1 VEGASNN
8 KALKAAIILVLDDAP
23 RVGAPCKFTPEQDAF
38 ILALSCEPPAD
49 SGREITHWTSRELA
63 DEAVSRAIVT
73 SISPATVRRL
83 LEGNSVKPHKSK
95 AWLNRGHVDPES
107 FKLDVERITK
117 IYKDAPDL
125 ARRGI
130 HVVCTDEKTGIQALE
145 PLHLTLPVRP
155 GLVERREQDYT
166 RHGTL
171 CLISNFNVAS
181 GLIITPS
188 ILQTRKNVDFA
199 KHVATTVA
207 TDPDA
212 IWIFVVDQL
221 NVHKSEELVRFV
233 AEECGICIDLGKK
246 GKRGILRN
254 QITRKAFLE
263 DESHRIRFISTPKH
277 CSWLNQVEIW
287 FSILS
292 RKLLK
297 RGTFTSISDLEQKI
311 QKFIEYYN
319 KTMAKAFKWT
329 YTGRPLATA

>member
-1 VEGASNN
+1 M
-8 KALKAAIILVLDDAP
+8 
-23 RVGAPCKFTPEQDAF
+23 
-38 ILALSCEPPAD
+38 
-49 SGREITHWTSRELA
+49 
-63 DEAVSRAIVT
+63 
-73 SISPATVRRL
+73 
-83 LEGNSVKPHKSK
+83 
-95 AWLNRGHVDPES
+95 
-107 FKLDVERITK
+107 
-117 IYKDAPDL
+117 YKDAPDL